1 MMNSVYR
8 PPYILTP
15 AIVNLVAGI
24 SETIGRYTV
33 LAEQNLTQRYRLT
46 GRGRRWFD
54 HGKIR
59 QLKNQ
64 YTEKQPGK
72 SGNVTP

>member
-33 LAEQNLTQRYRLT
+33 LAEQNLTQRDRLT
-46 GRGRRWFD
+46 GKGGR
-54 HGKIR
+54 
-59 QLKNQ
+59 
-64 YTEKQPGK
+64 
-72 SGNVTP
+72 